1 MSRLAAVTLRSLVR
15 GVCTPRTNARSAQ
28 LHTRSYCQNANPS
41 KPSVTKNEAYVGHH
55 LYRNERKPSDFDKKV
70 LVWAGRYKNREEIPE
85 YVSWEVISA
94 AKSNVRIKVCMV
106 MILFTIV
113 GCIFMVR
120 SGKKALQED
129 NTLLQRNIEK
139 KAKWRE
145 EAEQEQSPSLKSH

>member
-1 MSRLAAVTLRSLVR
+1 MKPMRDAGATTSAVQRKLCANSLSCLSTPAECVCASLTSGERLHYVI
-15 GVCTPRTNARSAQ
+15 
-28 LHTRSYCQNANPS
+28 PS
-41 KPSVTKNEAYVGHH
+41 HQ
-55 LYRNERKPSDFDKKV
+55 LYRNERKPTDVDKKV

-94 AKSNVRIKVCMV
+94 ARSNVRIKICMA

-113 GCIFMVR
+113 GCVFMVR
-120 SGKKALQED
+120 SGKKALKED

-145 EAEQEQSPSLKSH
+145 EAEQEQSQSLKSH

>member
-1 MSRLAAVTLRSLVR
+1 MYRLASVTVRSILR
-15 GVCTPRTNARSAQ
+15 GVCSPRTNARTALQ
-28 LHTRSYCQNANPS
+28 PTRSYCQNAA
-41 KPSVTKNEAYVGHH
+41 KPSVTKNEAYVGNH
-55 LYRNERKPSDFDKKV
+55 LYRNERKPTDFDKRV
-70 LVWAGRYKNREEIPE
+70 LVWAGRYKNKEEIPE

-94 AKSNVRIKVCMV
+94 ASSKVRIKVCMA

-129 NTLLQRNIEK
+129 HTLLHRNIEK

-145 EAEQEQSPSLKSH
+145 EAKQEQSPSL